1 MRKIFLFF
9 YSFFKKK
16 NKLFLKITL
25 IINIY
30 NYLMLLILKNFY
42 LLNNLIYLFKYSN
55 HFNIFNFLFL
65 FIKILYFFFL
75 FYLYLL
81 LKLFTF

>member
-1 MRKIFLFF
+1 MKKVFLFF
-9 YSFFKKK
+9 YSFLKKK

-42 LLNNLIYLFKYSN
+42 LLNTLIDLFKYSN

-81 LKLFTF
+81 LKLFVF